1 MKYKVYGIVSICLT
15 FVVIASSL
23 WFTRSE
29 KKERYHQHLMAEPKA
44 ACSHSDDLFCT
55 HLPLLQINTNGVT
68 IPGDPIYDANGKR
81 IGYTTTESGESELL
95 CNLSVTDNHA
105 QNNHIN
111 DTASVESSA
120 RIRIRGNSSR
130 KFDKKGYS
138 ITLVTDSGENN
149 PQEMMGMDAHHEW
162 VLHGPFLDKTLI
174 RNYMCY
180 NLAGQIM
187 SYAPNVR
194 FCEVLINGEY
204 NGLYLMVESITAGN
218 AGARLDIK
226 VDRKDN
232 SYSGYVIRLDRG
244 SETPIKN
251 IVPFSL
257 YSMRKSTGG
266 FNIIYP
272 GTANL
277 NEQLV
282 ESITQDFS
290 NFEHMLYTYDF
301 DHSEYGYSKT
311 IDVDSFV
318 NYFLIN
324 EFTSNYDAGNYSTYI
339 YKGTN
344 GKYRMCV
351 WDFNNAFDS
360 YQEQAIDHETFLL
373 HESLWFNMII
383 KDKDFTER
391 VIKRYHELR
400 KTYFSDDYLNNYIDE
415 TIAYLGDAIDRN
427 FEKWGYTFESDHN
440 LLYPTTRN
448 LRSYDEAV
456 AQLKG
461 YIASRGAWM
470 DENIDVLRQ
479 YSANSK
485 TKLAKEHTR

>member
-1 MKYKVYGIVSICLT
+1 MKYKIYGIIALCLS
-15 FVVIASSL
+15 FAIVITSL
-23 WFTRSE
+23 WFTRHE
-29 KKERYHQHLMAEPKA
+29 EVERYHQHLMAEPK
-44 ACSHSDDLFCT
+44 DDCKHIDDILCT
-55 HLPLLQINTNGVT
+55 HLPIFQINTNGGT
-68 IPGDPIYDANGKR
+68 IPGKPIYDTNGEK
-81 IGYTTTESGESELL
+81 IGYTTTESGESQLL
-95 CNLSVTDNHA
+95 CNISVIDNLA

-111 DTASVESSA
+111 DTASMESNA

-130 KFDKKGYS
+130 KFDKHGYN

-149 PQEMMGMDAHHEW
+149 PQEMMGMDSHHEW

-174 RNYMCY
+174 RNYICY
-180 NLAGQIM
+180 NLAGEIM
-187 SYAPNVR
+187 DYAPNVR
-194 FCEVLINGEY
+194 FCEVMINNEY
-204 NGLYLMVESITAGN
+204 MGLYLMVESIAAGDD
-218 AGARLDIK
+218 GTRLDIK
-226 VDRKDN
+226 MDRKDN
-232 SYSGYVIRLDRG
+232 SYTGYIIRLDRG
-244 SETPIKN
+244 SDTSIKN

-257 YSMRKSTGG
+257 YSMRKNNGS
-266 FNIIYP
+266 FNIVYP
-272 GTANL
+272 GTSNL
-277 NEQLV
+277 NAQLA

-290 NFEHMLYTYDF
+290 DFEHMLYTFDF

-344 GKYRMCV
+344 GKYGMCV
-351 WDFNNAFDS
+351 WDFNNAFDN
-360 YQEQAIDHETFLL
+360 YQEQVIDHETFII
-373 HESLWFNMII
+373 HESLWFNRII
-383 KDKDFTER
+383 KDKDFT
-391 VIKRYHELR
+391 KRIINRYRQLR

-415 TIAYLGDAIDRN
+415 TIAYLGDAVERN

-440 LLYPTTRN
+440 MLNPTTRN

-456 AQLKG
+456 TQLKD
-461 YIASRGAWM
+461 YIAKRGAWM
-470 DENIDVLRQ
+470 DENIDVLAQ

>member
-1 MKYKVYGIVSICLT
+1 
-15 FVVIASSL
+15 
-23 WFTRSE
+23 
-29 KKERYHQHLMAEPKA
+29 
-44 ACSHSDDLFCT
+44 
-55 HLPLLQINTNGVT
+55 
-68 IPGDPIYDANGKR
+68 
-81 IGYTTTESGESELL
+81 
-95 CNLSVTDNHA
+95 
-105 QNNHIN
+105 
-111 DTASVESSA
+111 
-120 RIRIRGNSSR
+120 
-130 KFDKKGYS
+130 
-138 ITLVTDSGENN
+138 
-149 PQEMMGMDAHHEW
+149 
-162 VLHGPFLDKTLI
+162 
-174 RNYMCY
+174 
-180 NLAGQIM
+180 
-187 SYAPNVR
+187 
-194 FCEVLINGEY
+194 
-204 NGLYLMVESITAGN
+204 
-218 AGARLDIK
+218 
-226 VDRKDN
+226 
-232 SYSGYVIRLDRG
+232 
-244 SETPIKN
+244 
-251 IVPFSL
+251 
-257 YSMRKSTGG
+257 MRKSTGG

-277 NEQLV
+277 NEQFV

-351 WDFNNAFDS
+351 WDFNNAFDN

-373 HESLWFNMII
+373 YESLWFNMII

-415 TIAYLGDAIDRN
+415 TIAYLDDAIDRN

>member
-1 MKYKVYGIVSICLT
+1 MIRFRNPGTQYSTQVQVFKELFNEYKNAEYFTLDDMAMTIAKCSLMTAYGYAGEQALSLSNTDNDSLNSTKMNAKMYAEVFRLLGWITSYGK
-15 FVVIASSL
+15 SSYPL
-23 WFTRSE
+23 VFTYIGE
-29 KKERYHQHLMAEPKA
+29 HA
-44 ACSHSDDLFCT
+44 ANADDV
-55 HLPLLQINTNGVT
+55 LPLYEQCVLGI
-68 IPGDPIYDANGKR
+68 
-81 IGYTTTESGESELL
+81 
-95 CNLSVTDNHA
+95 
-105 QNNHIN
+105 
-111 DTASVESSA
+111 
-120 RIRIRGNSSR
+120 
-130 KFDKKGYS
+130 
-138 ITLVTDSGENN
+138 NN
-149 PQEMMGMDAHHEW
+149 PQEIMGMDAHHEW

-351 WDFNNAFDS
+351 WDFNNAFDN

>member
-1 MKYKVYGIVSICLT
+1 
-15 FVVIASSL
+15 
-23 WFTRSE
+23 
-29 KKERYHQHLMAEPKA
+29 
-44 ACSHSDDLFCT
+44 
-55 HLPLLQINTNGVT
+55 
-68 IPGDPIYDANGKR
+68 
-81 IGYTTTESGESELL
+81 
-95 CNLSVTDNHA
+95 
-105 QNNHIN
+105 
-111 DTASVESSA
+111 
-120 RIRIRGNSSR
+120 
-130 KFDKKGYS
+130 
-138 ITLVTDSGENN
+138 
-149 PQEMMGMDAHHEW
+149 
-162 VLHGPFLDKTLI
+162 
-174 RNYMCY
+174 MCY

-351 WDFNNAFDS
+351 WDFNNAFDN

-448 LRSYDEAV
+448 LHSYDEAV